1 MKQSILLALSFLV
14 IGCAQQPSQECQAF
28 ETANAN
34 LEKSLEMYVSVW
46 EDVFEKRDI
55 SLINT
60 DRFDSQAIVV
70 TAQGNVEGIDAF
82 RAYFNNYLTGFSDAQ
97 FEIIDAFGQG
107 NKIVKHWR
115 FKGTHDGELFGIPA
129 TNNKVDISG
138 ITLVAMKNG
147 KVLQEQDFFDNYKF
161 LSQLGLL

>member
-1 MKQSILLALSFLV
+1 MKQSIFLILSLV
-14 IGCAQQPSQECQAF
+14 IVSCSQQPSQECQTL
-28 ETANAN
+28 ELANVN
-34 LEKSLEMYVSVW
+34 LEKNLEMYVSVW
-46 EDVFEKRDI
+46 EDVFEKRDM

-60 DRFDSQAIVV
+60 DHFDSEAIVV

-82 RAYFNNYLTGFSDAQ
+82 RAYFNNYLMGFSDAQ

-107 NKIVKHWR
+107 DKIVKYWR

-138 ITLVAMKNG
+138 TTLVLMKNG
-147 KVLQEQDFFDNYKF
+147 KVVQEQDFFDNYSF